1 MIRVTFEI
9 SNENPKARKAIYEFI
24 NSMYGESQLETAI
37 HELLQGQNIKESAV
51 FLESVKEISKNE

>member
-37 HELLQGQNIKESAV
+37 HEILQGQNIKDSDV
-51 FLESVKEISKNE
+51 FLESVKEF